1 MFQLLQDALVEV
13 VRHSS
18 FPCKLVTA
26 WLNDAESDEAFRAG
40 DDRFLARPRLPPQH
54 TLGFRACPVLSSSG
68 TIERSV
74 GLNRAA
80 ARISQL
86 GNSRVGTFFAASP
99 SLALSTLAISS
110 IDINPPDTAMKRSPF
125 AAGSVIA

>member
-1 MFQLLQDALVEV
+1 MRLSALATTASSRGRGFHPSIRWAFALV
-13 VRHSS
+13 
-18 FPCKLVTA
+18 
-26 WLNDAESDEAFRAG
+26 AER
-40 DDRFLARPRLPPQH
+40 
-54 TLGFRACPVLSSSG
+54 VLSSSG

-99 SLALSTLAISS
+99 SLALSTLLPM
-110 IDINPPDTAMKRSPF
+110 NPNNTR
-125 AAGSVIA
+125 